1 LLLSRFNPRVFAI
14 LAPSHIQRLIERARQ
29 FSAQAL
35 EAAAAADELAAIDPK
50 LWPELH
56 RSGLAMAAFP
66 EELGGAGLCESS
78 HHAELCTVLRL
89 LGAGDLSIARLFEGH
104 VNAIFLVSRYGTAAQ
119 LRALADAVADGAMSA
134 VWGADDAGGL
144 KITGDAYP
152 AVLEGRKILASG
164 AGLVTWPLVTAK
176 GAGRQLMCLLTLAAD
191 HPVDLSRWQAQG
203 MRSTATGTVDL
214 SGIIV
219 TPENIVGAAGDFMR
233 QPLFSGGAWRF
244 CAAHLGAVERL
255 VDLFRDHLVARDRAQ
270 DPYQLQR
277 VAQCVASARTARF
290 WVEEAA
296 RRFSAPEE
304 EIDLTVAFANLTRT
318 VVERAALD
326 VMETVQ
332 RGVGLVSFIRPH
344 PIERITRDLATYLRQ
359 PVPDRAMSDA
369 ARAVLASPLPIGEF

>member
-1 LLLSRFNPRVFAI
+1 MLLSRFNPRVFAI
-14 LAPSHIQRLIERARQ
+14 LSPSHIQRLIERARQ

-244 CAAHLGAVERL
+244 WTGAAG
-255 VDLFRDHLVARDRAQ
+255 
-270 DPYQLQR
+270 
-277 VAQCVASARTARF
+277 
-290 WVEEAA
+290 
-296 RRFSAPEE
+296 
-304 EIDLTVAFANLTRT
+304 
-318 VVERAALD
+318 
-326 VMETVQ
+326 
-332 RGVGLVSFIRPH
+332 
-344 PIERITRDLATYLRQ
+344 
-359 PVPDRAMSDA
+359 
-369 ARAVLASPLPIGEF
+369 